1 MNKVSAS
8 VKYSD
13 EFESIIL
20 SKAIE
25 LDKKGLSEGPL
36 NDSKFKDIIVYLNK
50 VPAFCLYKC
59 TISNESP
66 FLKGKTICAG
76 NDSTTNLQL
85 YTTTEN

>member
-1 MNKVSAS
+1 MSKKPDSI
-8 VKYSD
+8 KYGE
-13 EFESIIL
+13 EFENMIL

-25 LDKKGLSEGPL
+25 LEEKGLLEGPL
-36 NDSKFKDIIVYLNK
+36 DDGKFKDLTVYLNK

-76 NDSTTNLQL
+76 ADSIINT
-85 YTTTEN
+85 

>member
-1 MNKVSAS
+1 MSTTL
-8 VKYSD
+8 KYGE
-13 EFESIIL
+13 EFENMIL

-25 LDKKGLSEGPL
+25 LEKKGLSEGPL
-36 NDSKFKDIIVYLNK
+36 LDGKFKDITVYLNK

-76 NDSTTNLQL
+76 ADSIINS
-85 YTTTEN
+85 